1 VSTARLARPFALA
14 IAAIATAVLAPGSYA
29 STVSFAGP
37 AVTGAVVTGATVTG
51 PVVTGA
57 VVAGPVVAG
66 AELAEYSPN
75 WGGYVASGTTFRY
88 VKATFTVPP
97 LDCDKTPGK
106 PGNPTM
112 VGVWVGLDSTTVE
125 QDGIQGQCDSNR
137 TAQYSAWY
145 EMYPK
150 PAAYPALSITAGD
163 TIQAS
168 VWYVASMHQY
178 ELILTDV
185 TKHQG
190 FTEWE
195 RCGKSTCANSSAEVI
210 TEAPGKP
217 GGGYFL
223 LADSGTISYT
233 GISLTDAAGQHGTFA
248 SGYWRTTKF
257 LMQDGAGRVKTAI
270 GDLTGNGAAFTT
282 SWERES

>member
-1 VSTARLARPFALA
+1 VSIARLARPFALA
-14 IAAIATAVLAPGSYA
+14 IAVMATAALASGSYA
-29 STVSFAGP
+29 STASFAGP
-37 AVTGAVVTGATVTG
+37 AVTGAVVTGPAVTGAAVTG
-51 PVVTGA
+51 PAVT
-57 VVAGPVVAG
+57 G

-75 WGGYVASGTTFRY
+75 WGGYVASGTKFRY
-88 VKATFTVPP
+88 VRATFTVPP
-97 LDCDKTPGK
+97 LDCDKTPGTAK
-106 PGNPTM
+106 NPTM
-112 VGVWVGLDSTTVE
+112 VGIWVGLDSTTVE
-125 QDGIQGQCDSNR
+125 QDGIQGQCDNR

-178 ELILTDV
+178 ELILTDL

-195 RCGKSTCANSSAEVI
+195 RCGKGTCANASAEVI

-223 LADSGTISYT
+223 LADSGVISYT

-257 LMQDGAGRVKTAI
+257 LMQNGAGRVKTAI
-270 GDLTGNGAAFTT
+270 GGLTGDGTAFTT